1 MARTARTHRLT
12 ALAVRKYANDP
23 RMTAPLHDG
32 GGLYLRKRGASLTW
46 VLRLTDPGNGSQQWH
61 RLFPDNPSGTYPHKS
76 LADARQEA
84 HRLWTTR
91 SGGIDPR
98 AERQR
103 DIEARRTAESSQRA
117 ALERRVSIRA
127 LFERWAAIDL
137 APRLTTD
144 GLRFGRKDG
153 GSSTRAQ
160 FERRIFP
167 RLGEFAVE
175 DVKRGDLLA
184 LLDSAKAEGKL
195 RTANVLLS
203 DLKQMFRFA
212 LARNIVQRNPLDTV
226 NKREVGGPSVERDR
240 VLSIGEVR
248 QLSDALPPSG
258 LQTRLAAGVWL
269 VLSTGVRVGELLGA
283 TWADADQD
291 SEDLRSIGDQADV
304 KVGFV
309 DLAHGTWHIPVTKN
323 QRSHTIHLSDFAR
336 GQFKLLEALR
346 TSRSEST
353 ASPSSWVFANEA
365 GDGPVGV
372 KTLGK
377 QLSDRQRD
385 TKSPLRG
392 RSKST
397 TSLSLP
403 GGRWTAHDLR
413 RTAATFMAALGV
425 SGDVIDECLNH
436 VIESRVRRTYIRDR
450 RIVQQRQAF
459 DALGKF
465 LDGLVQTSSQTLSRS
480 TRPPSARLGRFKL
493 PRDASVAR

>member
-1 MARTARTHRLT
+1 MARTARTYRLT

-46 VLRLTDPGNGSQQWH
+46 VLRLTDPANGSQQWH

-98 AERQR
+98 AERRR
-103 DIEARRTAESSQRA
+103 DIEARQTAESSRRA

-127 LFERWAAIDL
+127 LFERWAAVDL
-137 APRLTTD
+137 APRLTAD
-144 GLRFGRKDG
+144 GRRLGRKDG
-153 GSSTRAQ
+153 GSSTRAL
-160 FERRIFP
+160 FERRVFP
-167 RLGEFAVE
+167 RLGHSAVE
-175 DVKRGDLLA
+175 DVRRGDLLT
-184 LLDSAKAEGKL
+184 LLDGAKAEGKL

-212 LARNIVQRNPLDTV
+212 LARDVVQRNPLDTV
-226 NKREVGGPSVERDR
+226 NKRDVGGPSVERDR

-248 QLSDALPPSG
+248 QLSDALVPSE
-258 LQTRLAAGVWL
+258 LQTRFVAGVWL
-269 VLSTGVRVGELLGA
+269 ILSTGVRVGELLGA

-291 SEDLRSIGDQADV
+291 SEDLRTIGDQADV

-309 DLAHGTWHIPVTKN
+309 DLARGTWHIPVTKN

-336 GQFKLLEALR
+336 EQFKQLEALR
-346 TSRSEST
+346 KSRSDTTPSL
-353 ASPSSWVFANEA
+353 SPWVFSNDS

-372 KTLGK
+372 KSLGK

-385 TKSPLRG
+385 AKGPLRG

-397 TSLSLP
+397 TSLSMP

-465 LDGLVQTSSQTLSRS
+465 LDGLVQANSPTSSRS
-480 TRPPSARLGRFKL
+480 TRPLSALAGRFTL
-493 PRDASVAR
+493 PRDASVAL

>member
-12 ALAVRKYANDP
+12 ALAVRKYAHDP
-23 RMTAPLHDG
+23 QTTAPLHDG

-46 VLRLTDPGNGSQQWH
+46 VLRLTDPANGSQQWH
-61 RLFPDNPSGTYPHKS
+61 RLFPDNPSGTYPQKS

-98 AERQR
+98 AERRR
-103 DIEARRTAESSQRA
+103 DIEARQTAESSRRA
-117 ALERRVSIRA
+117 ALERRVTVRA
-127 LFERWAAIDL
+127 LFEGWAAIDL
-137 APRLTTD
+137 APRLMAD
-144 GLRFGRKDG
+144 GHRLGRKDG
-153 GSSTRAQ
+153 GASTRAQ
-160 FERRIFP
+160 FERRVFP
-167 RLGEFAVE
+167 RLGDFAVE
-175 DVKRGDLLA
+175 DVRRGDLLA
-184 LLDSAKAEGKL
+184 LMDSAKAEGKL

-212 LARNIVQRNPLDTV
+212 LARDIVPRNPLDTV

-240 VLSIGEVR
+240 VLSISEVR

-258 LQTRLAAGVWL
+258 LQPRFVAAVWL
-269 VLSTGVRVGELLGA
+269 ILSTGVRVGELLGA
-283 TWADADQD
+283 TWADAKPDWD
-291 SEDLRSIGDQADV
+291 DLRSIGDQADV
-304 KVGFV
+304 KVGVV
-309 DLAHGTWHIPVTKN
+309 DLASGTWHIPVTKN

-336 GQFKLLEALR
+336 AQFKVLEGLQA
-346 TSRSEST
+346 T
-353 ASPSSWVFANEA
+353 ASPSSWVFANDA

-377 QLSDRQRD
+377 QLSDRQREA
-385 TKSPLRG
+385 KRPMRG

-397 TSLSLP
+397 MSLSLP

-450 RIVQQRQAF
+450 RIMQQRQAF

-465 LDGLVQTSSQTLSRS
+465 LDGLVQPSSQTSSQ
-480 TRPPSARLGRFKL
+480 PARLLTARAGRFTK
-493 PRDASVAR
+493 PRDANVAL